1 MAFAA
6 YIARPGTGMKLV
18 KLARKALGTSGGQW
32 QLCQLTKPKKGVD
45 VLCCVMRSTMCSA
58 KSSSSYLQLGS
69 WFFWEHRRELLRPL
83 AGPSIFH
90 KSVSSPRL
98 GQ

>member
-1 MAFAA
+1 
-6 YIARPGTGMKLV
+6 
-18 KLARKALGTSGGQW
+18 
-32 QLCQLTKPKKGVD
+32 
-45 VLCCVMRSTMCSA
+45 
-58 KSSSSYLQLGS
+58 LQLGS